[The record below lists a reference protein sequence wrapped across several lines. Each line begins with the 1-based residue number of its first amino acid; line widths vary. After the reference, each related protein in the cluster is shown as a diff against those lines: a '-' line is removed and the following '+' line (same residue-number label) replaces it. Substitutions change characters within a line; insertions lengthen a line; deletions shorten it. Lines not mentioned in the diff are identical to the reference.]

1 MQVRGESFAAE
12 NARVGTEVLVGLR
25 SGGQCGAG
33 WPVSASRVMVGIR
46 RHLGSGLVGRVR
58 RARSPAQL
66 TMITWGAPV
75 R

>member
-1 MQVRGESFAAE
+1 VQVRGQPFAAE
-12 NARVGTEVLVGLR
+12 NARASAEHSAG
-25 SGGQCGAG
+25 CGRAG
-33 WPVSASRVMVGIR
+33 RCRGRLTGIR
-46 RHLGSGLVGRVR
+46 CHLGPGLVSRVR